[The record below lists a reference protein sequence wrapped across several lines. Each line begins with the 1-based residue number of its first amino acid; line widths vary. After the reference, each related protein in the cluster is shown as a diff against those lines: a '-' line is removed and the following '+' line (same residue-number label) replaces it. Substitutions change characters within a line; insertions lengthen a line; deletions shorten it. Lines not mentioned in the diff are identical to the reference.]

1 MPMLTLSAADIARLL
16 PMADAIEVAADAF
29 RAISRREGLYPAR
42 IHMPLEHADA
52 LVMPGYD
59 GAAHLGVKIAT
70 VHTKNVTVGKPGT
83 RLGELPENARTG
95 PLEITVLKTV
105 GHAALDLFTAA
116 ELLHRA
122 TQRPP
127 G

>member
-1 MPMLTLSAADIARLL
+1 MLTLSAADIARLL

-59 GAAHLGVKIAT
+59 GAAHLGVKSRRS
-70 VHTKNVTVGKPGT
+70 T
-83 RLGELPENARTG
+83 RRTS
-95 PLEITVLKTV
+95 PLASQGL
-105 GHAALDLFTAA
+105 A
-116 ELLHRA
+116 HR
-122 TQRPP
+122 TC
-127 G
+127 